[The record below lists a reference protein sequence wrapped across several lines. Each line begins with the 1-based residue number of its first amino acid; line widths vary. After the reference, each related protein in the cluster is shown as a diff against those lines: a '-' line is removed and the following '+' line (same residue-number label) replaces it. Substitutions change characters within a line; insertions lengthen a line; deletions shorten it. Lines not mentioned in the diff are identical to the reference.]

1 MATSNT
7 NTLAAAER
15 LYPNLVGGVIEALE
29 TIFGMDVYADK
40 AIERLFKA
48 NRKWGSRDRAFVA
61 ESVYEIVRHWR
72 LLWYLLGEEPS
83 LKRKKL
89 YKIFAL
95 YRLYSG
101 KSLPADDPKWADVAA
116 HWSEIQKQ
124 LEKIK
129 DPNILES
136 FPDWLANLISP
147 DKDWSTL
154 AHALNRPA
162 GLHLRVNTLLAT
174 REAVIERLR
183 AEGVEATPLPYS
195 EAGLYLN
202 ERVNVFRLESFHEGL
217 YEVQD
222 GGSQLIAP
230 FLNPKPGERVID
242 ACAGAGGKSLHMA
255 ALMRNKGQIIAMD
268 VEEYK
273 LSELRRRAA
282 RNRVDNIE
290 TRPIEGSK
298 TIKRLHHSADKLLLD
313 VPCTGTGVIRRNPDT
328 KWKLR
333 DEYYQR
339 VLSIQREILDTYTD
353 MLKPGG
359 TLVYATCSLIDDE
372 NRRQVEA
379 FLERKKGEYT
389 LITDKQILPTELDAD
404 GFYMALLQKNG

>member
-1 MATSNT
+1 MAASNKS
-7 NTLAAAER
+7 TLATPER

-48 NRKWGSRDRAFVA
+48 NRKWGARDRAFVA

-72 LLWYLLGEEPS
+72 LLWYLLGENPS

-95 YRLYSG
+95 YRLFSG
-101 KSLPADDPKWADVAA
+101 KWLPGDDPKWSDIA
-116 HWSEIQKQ
+116 SEWPLIQKRLDQ
-124 LEKIK
+124 IN
-129 DPNILES
+129 DPNIRES
-136 FPDWLANLISP
+136 FPDWLAELISP
-147 DKDWSTL
+147 NKEWTTL
-154 AHALNRPA
+154 AHTLNQPA
-162 GLHLRVNTLLAT
+162 GLHLRVNTLLTT
-174 REAVIERLR
+174 REAVIERLK
-183 AEGVEATPLPYS
+183 AEGVEATLLPYS
-195 EAGLYLN
+195 NVGLQLS

-268 VEEYK
+268 VEEHK

-333 DEYYQR
+333 DEYFQR